1 MEFIP
6 RNEVNVDLLSVGKKD
21 AEPVRKQNLDS
32 IDDRLLADVVHKIK
46 NGLGG
51 IGGFA
56 TLLERDLA
64 EDASKKR
71 LTRRIQDG
79 VNHVNAIVVRL
90 MTLVRVPT
98 PRWERVK
105 IGFLLKDEWKNF
117 KACEGITS
125 GHVPIAFDDEGDE
138 MEMTG
143 DTQLI
148 RRMIYHAFLF
158 IHLVGGR
165 MESIRISPQRR
176 GHVHL
181 GFHFYDDISKDV
193 MSDNIVQFMHDGEP
207 VEARLSLAIVL
218 KMARLHG
225 GDVLTVSSADN
236 HKVLTVQLKG
246 NQS

>member
-1 MEFIP
+1 M
-6 RNEVNVDLLSVGKKD
+6 DLLSLGKKD
-21 AEPVRKQNLDS
+21 AEPVQKQKMDY

-90 MTLVRVPT
+90 MTLVRMTVP
-98 PRWERVK
+98 RCERVK
-105 IGFLLKDEWKNF
+105 IRVLLKDEWQNF
-117 KACEGITS
+117 KECECITTED
-125 GHVPIAFDDEGDE
+125 VPISLDGDRDETEMVGD
-138 MEMTG
+138 G
-143 DTQLI
+143 QLI
-148 RRMIYHAFLF
+148 RKMIYHALLF

-165 MESIRISPQRR
+165 IESIRVSTQRR
-176 GHVHL
+176 GKINI
-181 GFHFYDDISKDV
+181 GFHFFDDISKDV
-193 MSDNIVQFMHDGEP
+193 LSDNIVQFMHDGEP

-218 KMARLHG
+218 KMVRLHG
-225 GDVLTVSSADN
+225 GDVLTVSSTDN
-236 HKVLTVQLKG
+236 QKVLTVQLKG
-246 NQS
+246 NQQ

>member
-1 MEFIP
+1 M
-6 RNEVNVDLLSVGKKD
+6 DLLSLGKKD
-21 AEPVRKQNLDS
+21 EERVRTQNLDS

-90 MTLVRVPT
+90 MTLVRVSA

-105 IGFLLKDEWKNF
+105 MGFLLKDEWQNF
-117 KACEGITS
+117 KECEGITS
-125 GHVPIAFDDEGDE
+125 EDVPISFDDERDE
-138 MEMTG
+138 MEMAG
-143 DTQLI
+143 DAQLI
-148 RRMIYHAFLF
+148 RRMIYHALLF

-176 GHVHL
+176 GRVHI
-181 GFHFYDDISKDV
+181 GFHFFDDISRDV
-193 MSDNIVQFMHDGEP
+193 LSDNIVQFMHDGEP

-225 GDVLTVSSADN
+225 GDVLTVSSTDN
-236 HKVLTVQLKG
+236 QKVLTVQLKG
-246 NQS
+246 NQT